1 VACGITIG
9 TPVRV
14 RGVRV
19 GNVLSV
25 RPSLECV
32 DVLVEVRP
40 ALSCPLIVHTRFG
53 RVPPVCQYAT
63 LTALGCIAPFHVART
78 VDTGGGVAGGRLG
91 NSDPAQ
97 RGDRS

>member
-1 VACGITIG
+1 MQAVVEFPVACGITIG

-40 ALSCPLIVHTRFG
+40 ALSSPAWQMFYRTH
-53 RVPPVCQYAT
+53 
-63 LTALGCIAPFHVART
+63 PFW
-78 VDTGGGVAGGRLG
+78 
-91 NSDPAQ
+91 
-97 RGDRS
+97 